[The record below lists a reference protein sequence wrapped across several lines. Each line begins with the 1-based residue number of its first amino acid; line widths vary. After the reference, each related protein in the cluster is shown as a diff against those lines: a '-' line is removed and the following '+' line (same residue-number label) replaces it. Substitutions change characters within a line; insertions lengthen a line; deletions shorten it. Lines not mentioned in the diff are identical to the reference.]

1 MAMSWTQRMKRVFNI
16 DIENCEKCQGPVRII
31 SCIEDP
37 VAIRQIL
44 DHLASNE
51 TSAEQA
57 TLPPGRA
64 PRLNSGCLMKFKS
77 LIGRKMGY
85 QGGWQGRA

>member
-1 MAMSWTQRMKRVFNI
+1 MKRVFNI

-44 DHLASNE
+44 DHLASKE

-57 TLPPGRA
+57 TLSLAGH
-64 PRLNSGCLMKFKS
+64 RLNSGCLMKYKS